1 MLTSQAHS
9 FAQQSRLA
17 ITLAWVA
24 GYTNIVSVLSCG
36 VVVSHVT
43 GAASSL
49 GLHAVKSEWP
59 AALFIFY
66 VLATFF
72 AGAGLSTL
80 LTETGRRRGW
90 ESIYVLPMAF
100 ETLLLSVFAIGVE
113 LHDPEATAAGPALWV
128 LTGAASAAMG
138 LQNATITSISKG
150 VVRTTHL
157 TGVLTDFGSECARLL
172 MGPAPHHTRA
182 DVDRPSPARV
192 LLLASLLGSFMLG
205 AVLGA
210 LAFGAFPR
218 WSMMPPVAFLLWIIW
233 RDITIPICEIDP
245 SHTTEAGRAMGLP
258 DSIAVYHV
266 RRDTRKKS
274 RTHRLPDLTRWFR
287 RLPPLTRVVIL
298 DVGDSPEVCA
308 SAAAEIRSLLDLA
321 RAQGRRLVLAGITP
335 EHYRALRDSGTG
347 GLDPVNVCPDLELAI
362 ARGLIMLDEPVAPPQ
377 AQPHQ

>member
-36 VVVSHVT
+36 IVVSHVT

-49 GLHAVKSEWP
+49 GLHAVRSEWS
-59 AALFIFY
+59 AALFLLY
-66 VLATFF
+66 VLASFF
-72 AGAGLSTL
+72 AGAGLSAL

-100 ETLLLSVFAIGVE
+100 ETLLLSIFAIGVE
-113 LHDPEATAAGPALWV
+113 LHDPQSTAAGPSLWV
-128 LTGAASAAMG
+128 LAGAASAAMG
-138 LQNATITSISKG
+138 LQNATITSISRG

-172 MGPAPHHTRA
+172 MGAAPHHTQN
-182 DVDRPSPARV
+182 DPDRPSPRRA

-210 LAFGAFPR
+210 LAFGAIPR

-245 SHTTEAGRAMGLP
+245 SHTSEAHRAMSLP
-258 DSIAVYHV
+258 ESIAVYHV

-274 RTHRLPDLTRWFR
+274 RTHRLPDLARWFR

-308 SAAAEIRSLLDLA
+308 SAAAEIRALLDLA

-335 EHYRALRDSGTG
+335 EHYRALRDSAGSG
-347 GLDPVNVCPDLELAI
+347 FDPVNVCPDLELAI
-362 ARGLIMLDEPVAPPQ
+362 ARGLTLLDEPGAPAPARPQ
-377 AQPHQ
+377 A